1 VKDPARDK
9 PLNSGW
15 KGGRFWVVDGVIGLD
30 LRDSPL
36 VCRSMISTS
45 SKPDTRTSAFSR
57 SQPMM
62 YLHLCC
68 EGWQRFGPFQ
78 WLSLQDREGVI
89 VDEKGVVIAKRE
101 EGGWL
106 AIDPRF
112 EGATWENPTIT
123 IGPEHPH
130 PNGGGHPRFSRS

>member
-1 VKDPARDK
+1 VGG
-9 PLNSGW
+9 LGW
-15 KGGRFWVVDGVIGLD
+15 VVGGRIGLD
-30 LRDSPL
+30 LRDFPL
-36 VCRSMISTS
+36 VCRSMSTISS
-45 SKPDTRTSAFSR
+45 NPDVMPSASLR

-62 YLHLCC
+62 YLHLCS
-68 EGWQRFGPFQ
+68 EGWQRLGPF
-78 WLSLQDREGVI
+78 WWMSLQDREGVI

-101 EGGWL
+101 AGGWL

-112 EGATWENPTIT
+112 EGAIWENPTIT